1 MCRIYKNNFG
11 KIANLEEAGLKNT
24 SGENLIRKKKANPK
38 VIPNLMRKDKNGHQA
53 AGADV
58 GKNITASLLGL
69 LSRCLR
75 LIEHI

>member
-1 MCRIYKNNFG
+1 
-11 KIANLEEAGLKNT
+11 
-24 SGENLIRKKKANPK
+24 
-38 VIPNLMRKDKNGHQA
+38 MRKNKNGHQA